1 MNTNIPLREVM
12 GATKQRSPGGS
23 SVVEVKHLSND
34 KKKSS
39 GFGDLKCLFS
49 ELTECTDLFLWSFCH
64 YGDHDISTMLV
75 VRFCSCEGVNEKRKW
90 RIKREVSKKGGGE
103 KREKRWMEKRERV
116 VFWAERTFFW
126 RLWMPSLHCC
136 MLPGQLQH
144 AWLRLPPQC

>member
-49 ELTECTDLFLWSFCH
+49 ELTECTDLFL
-64 YGDHDISTMLV
+64 
-75 VRFCSCEGVNEKRKW
+75 
-90 RIKREVSKKGGGE
+90 
-103 KREKRWMEKRERV
+103 
-116 VFWAERTFFW
+116 
-126 RLWMPSLHCC
+126 
-136 MLPGQLQH
+136 
-144 AWLRLPPQC
+144 